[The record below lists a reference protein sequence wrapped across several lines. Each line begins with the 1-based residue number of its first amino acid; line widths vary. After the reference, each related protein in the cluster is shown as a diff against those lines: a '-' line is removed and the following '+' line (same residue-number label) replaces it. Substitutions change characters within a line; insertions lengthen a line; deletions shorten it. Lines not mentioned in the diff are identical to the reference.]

1 MLLTENIS
9 ALNGCSDCP
18 EIGII
23 KAVHILKRVLL
34 FSCCLFAVFPAADE
48 LRYRAHRA
56 INAPGT
62 RLEQQQRNDTENAGG
77 QHDTVKSKSKL
88 RDPWLRTAA
97 VSPVPGYV
105 KSPQQADCLM
115 KIDSMGKDQVGR
127 NQHIDKHRCKKQQ
140 EAITEGM

>member
-1 MLLTENIS
+1 M
-9 ALNGCSDCP
+9 
-18 EIGII
+18 
-23 KAVHILKRVLL
+23 
-34 FSCCLFAVFPAADE
+34 FPAADE

-62 RLEQQQRNDTENAGG
+62 RLEQQQRDDTENAGG
-77 QHDTVKSKSKL
+77 QHDAVKSKSKL

-97 VSPVPGYV
+97 VSPVPWYV

-140 EAITEGM
+140 EAMISGMKKHSSPSQAKRILKKPRARYSAVRTQR

>member
-9 ALNGCSDCP
+9 ALYGCADCP

-23 KAVHILKRVLL
+23 KSVHILKRVLI

-77 QHDTVKSKSKL
+77 QHDAVKSKSKL
-88 RDPWLRTAA
+88 RDPWLRSKPSARVRQKSTA
-97 VSPVPGYV
+97 G
-105 KSPQQADCLM
+105 
-115 KIDSMGKDQVGR
+115 
-127 NQHIDKHRCKKQQ
+127 
-140 EAITEGM
+140 

>member
-9 ALNGCSDCP
+9 ALYGCADCP

-23 KAVHILKRVLL
+23 KSVHILKRVLI

-62 RLEQQQRNDTENAGG
+62 RLEQQQRDDAENAGG
-77 QHDTVKSKSKL
+77 QHDAVKAKSKL
-88 RDPWLRTAA
+88 RYPRLRAA
-97 VSPVPGYV
+97 AIGPVPGHV
-105 KSPQQADCLM
+105 KSPQQAYSLM
-115 KIDSMGKDQVGR
+115 EVQGMGKNKIGGK
-127 NQHIDKHRCKKQQ
+127 QHIKKHRHKKS
-140 EAITEGM
+140 